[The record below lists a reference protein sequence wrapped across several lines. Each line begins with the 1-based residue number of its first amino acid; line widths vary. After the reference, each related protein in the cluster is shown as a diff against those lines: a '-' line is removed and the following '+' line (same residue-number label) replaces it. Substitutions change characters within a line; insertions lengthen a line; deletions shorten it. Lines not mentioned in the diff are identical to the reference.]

1 MLGCPAIR
9 KSNREQNS
17 PMCIASVVGK
27 RVGQFEGCGTV
38 NRVLWQ
44 FVQEVAA
51 LWSIPRYA
59 AVFRSGR
66 DAQTHALRSI
76 WLRLPQNWGSAGAK
90 PAPAEKGLP
99 SFVHHGLTELAPP
112 ASSLS
117 EATTFLAG
125 HNHCSSTP
133 NDYHARIADQ
143 SFI

>member
-1 MLGCPAIR
+1 MPGCPAIR

-17 PMCIASVVGK
+17 PVCLASVVGK
-27 RVGQFEGCGTV
+27 GVGQFEGCGTV

-76 WLRLPQNWGSAGAK
+76 WLRLPQNWGSGGGQTG
-90 PAPAEKGLP
+90 PRRKGLAQFRP
-99 SFVHHGLTELAPP
+99 SRTDRIGPP
-112 ASSLS
+112 RKFAVGSDHLPSGAQSL
-117 EATTFLAG
+117 L
-125 HNHCSSTP
+125 
-133 NDYHARIADQ
+133 
-143 SFI
+143 